1 VNVADVRQPAR
12 VRIAFRA
19 PTAALREGASLRFK
33 APAPWPLRGGFLLPE
48 RRHPLRFG
56 ALSFAWRYEIETPP
70 GWTPKRLPSPERIEA
85 RCLRFERSAETAAGK
100 VVIEQR
106 LVAQCDEIPPA
117 EYAQHRSAM
126 ESIDRQLAQDLVL
139 EGAEAAR

>member
-1 VNVADVRQPAR
+1 
-12 VRIAFRA
+12 
-19 PTAALREGASLRFK
+19 
-33 APAPWPLRGGFLLPE
+33 LPE

-70 GWTPKRLPSPERIEA
+70 GWTAKRLPSPERIEA

-117 EYAQHRSAM
+117 GYAQHRSGM
-126 ESIDRQLAQDLVL
+126 ESIVRRLGQDL
-139 EGAEAAR
+139 GFEAAEPPRWTPAAPTPYSVSFLAFPASALAALLGSSAGLR